1 MEFEHGGNW
10 ADYEEICGEEILDF
24 SANVSPFGL
33 PENVREAAS
42 ASFKNAYR
50 YPDPECRDLRNAIA
64 DKYDLCS
71 EHVVCGNGAA
81 DLIYRIAYAVR
92 PRKAIVPAP
101 DFSEYEKA
109 LKQVGCEIE
118 YWEWMRGDCTVEK
131 WLYKGRQV
139 LTTECERQVL
149 TTECDKIQNGVVPV
163 NDLNYVPESDSVEGG
178 TADLSDDASKDD
190 RPRLISETDIG
201 VGRIPYLSDDT
212 LTEDLDMIIL
222 SNPNNPSGCLY
233 MPTFLRALVAECV
246 QKQILLVVDE
256 CFMDFVDSACTYS
269 LLEFVAD
276 CRNLIVIRAFTK
288 FYGMA
293 GLRLGWCATSNA
305 ELIAEMKKAGPPW
318 SVSIPAQAAGMA
330 TLSENSYAHKLR
342 GYVSAERQRLQ
353 FNLRRLGL
361 QVIPGAANYILF
373 YSERTD
379 LARLLLERG
388 IAIRDCS
395 NYVGLGPGWYRVAV
409 RLREENQRL
418 LREMAF
424 VLR

>member
-1 MEFEHGGNW
+1 MYMEFEHGGNW
-10 ADYEEICGEEILDF
+10 ADYEKICGEEILDF

-33 PENVREAAS
+33 PENVREAAN
-42 ASFKNAYR
+42 ASLKNAYR

-71 EHVVCGNGAA
+71 DHVLCGNGAA
-81 DLIYRIAYAVR
+81 DLIYRIAYAAK
-92 PRKAIVPAP
+92 PRRAIVPTP

-109 LKQVGCEIE
+109 LQQVGCEIE
-118 YWEWMRGDCTVEK
+118 YWEWMRGDGTIEK
-131 WLYKGRQV
+131 WLYNGRKV
-139 LTTECERQVL
+139 LTIES
-149 TTECDKIQNGVVPV
+149 DKIQTCVVPV
-163 NDLNYVPESDSVEGG
+163 SDLDYVPESDRVEGE

-212 LTEDLDMIIL
+212 LPEDLDMIIL

-256 CFMDFVDSACTYS
+256 CFMDFVDSARTYS

-276 CRNLIVIRAFTK
+276 CRNLVVLRAFTK

-305 ELIAEMKKAGPPW
+305 DLIAGMKKVGPPW

-330 TLSENSYAHKLR
+330 ALSEDSYADRLRKLI
-342 GYVSAERQRLQ
+342 SAERQRLQ
-353 FNLRRLGL
+353 FNLRRLGF
-361 QVIPGAANYILF
+361 QVISGTANYILF
-373 YSERTD
+373 YTDRTD
-379 LARLLLERG
+379 LAQLLLERG

-395 NYVGLGPGWYRVAV
+395 NYVGLGSGWYRVAV

-424 VLR
+424 VLK

>member
-92 PRKAIVPAP
+92 PRRAIVPAP

-109 LKQVGCEIE
+109 LQQVGCEIE
-118 YWEWMRGDCTVEK
+118 YWEWMRGDGTIEK
-131 WLYKGRQV
+131 WLYNGRKV
-139 LTTECERQVL
+139 LTIES
-149 TTECDKIQNGVVPV
+149 DKIQTCVVPV
-163 NDLNYVPESDSVEGG
+163 SD
-178 TADLSDDASKDD
+178 
-190 RPRLISETDIG
+190 
-201 VGRIPYLSDDT
+201 LSDDT

-222 SNPNNPSGCLY
+222 SNPNNPSGCLHS
-233 MPTFLRALVAECV
+233 PDFLRELTAKCE

-256 CFMDFVDSACTYS
+256 CFMDFVDSARTYS

-276 CRNLIVIRAFTK
+276 CRTLIVLHAFTK

-305 ELIAEMKKAGPPW
+305 DLIAGMKKAGPPW

-409 RLREENQRL
+409 RLREENERL
-418 LREMAF
+418 LREMTF
-424 VLR
+424 LLR

>member
-1 MEFEHGGNW
+1 MYMKFEHGGNW
-10 ADYEEICGEEILDF
+10 ADYEEICGEDILDF

-33 PENVREAAS
+33 LENVREAAS
-42 ASFKNAYR
+42 ASLKNAHR
-50 YPDPECRDLRNAIA
+50 YPDPECRDLRKAVA
-64 DKYDLCS
+64 DKYGLRS
-71 EHVVCGNGAA
+71 EHLLCGNGAA

-92 PRKAIVPAP
+92 PRRAIVPAP

-109 LKQVGCEIE
+109 LQQVGCEIKH
-118 YWEWMRGDCTVEK
+118 WQWMRGDCTVEK
-131 WLYKGRQV
+131 CLNNG
-139 LTTECERQVL
+139 RQVL
-149 TTECDKIQNGVVPV
+149 TTECDKIQTCVVPAS
-163 NDLNYVPESDSVEGG
+163 DLDYVPESESVEGG

-212 LTEDLDMIIL
+212 LPEDLDMIIL

-256 CFMDFVDSACTYS
+256 CFMDFVDSARTYS

-276 CRNLIVIRAFTK
+276 CRNLVVLRAFTK

-305 ELIAEMKKAGPPW
+305 ELIAGMKKAGPPW

-330 TLSENSYAHKLR
+330 ALSEDSYADRLR
-342 GYVSAERQRLQ
+342 GYISVERQQLQ
-353 FNLRRLGL
+353 SGL
-361 QVIPGAANYILF
+361 QGLGFQVVSGAANYILF
-373 YSERTD
+373 YTERTD
-379 LARLLLERG
+379 LAQLLLERG

-409 RLREENQRL
+409 RLREENERL

-424 VLR
+424 LLR

>member
-42 ASFKNAYR
+42 ASLKNAYR
-50 YPDPECRDLRNAIA
+50 YPDPECRDLRKAIA
-64 DKYDLCS
+64 DKYGLRS
-71 EHVVCGNGAA
+71 EHLLCGNGAA

-92 PRKAIVPAP
+92 PRRAIVPAP

-109 LKQVGCEIE
+109 LQQVGCEIE

-131 WLYKGRQV
+131 WLYNGRQV
-139 LTTECERQVL
+139 LTTG
-149 TTECDKIQNGVVPV
+149 CDKIQTCVVPAS
-163 NDLNYVPESDSVEGG
+163 DLDYVPESDSVEGG

-190 RPRLISETDIG
+190 RPRQIAETSIG
-201 VGRIPYLSDDT
+201 VGRIPYFSDDT

-256 CFMDFVDSACTYS
+256 CFMDFVDSARTYS
-269 LLEFVAD
+269 LLEFVAE
-276 CRNLIVIRAFTK
+276 CRNLVVLRAFTK

-305 ELIAEMKKAGPPW
+305 ELIAGMKKAGPPW

-330 TLSENSYAHKLR
+330 ALSEDSYADRLRKLI
-342 GYVSAERQRLQ
+342 SAERQRLQ
-353 FNLRRLGL
+353 FNLRRLGF

-373 YSERTD
+373 YTDRTD
-379 LARLLLERG
+379 LAQLLLERG

-395 NYVGLGPGWYRVAV
+395 NYVGLGSGWYRVAV
-409 RLREENQRL
+409 RLREENERL
-418 LREMAF
+418 LREIAF
-424 VLR
+424 LLR

>member
-10 ADYEEICGEEILDF
+10 ADYEKICGEEILDF

-33 PENVREAAS
+33 PENVREAAN
-42 ASFKNAYR
+42 ASLKNAYR
-50 YPDPECRDLRNAIA
+50 YPDPECRNLRNAIA
-64 DKYDLCS
+64 DKYDLCNDYIF
-71 EHVVCGNGAA
+71 CGNGAA

-92 PRKAIVPAP
+92 PRRAIVPAP

-109 LKQVGCEIE
+109 LQQVGCEIKH
-118 YWEWMRGDCTVEK
+118 WEWMRGDCTIGK
-131 WLYKGRQV
+131 TLPKGNQIEV
-139 LTTECERQVL
+139 TECG
-149 TTECDKIQNGVVPV
+149 KIQTCVAPV
-163 NDLNYVPESDSVEGG
+163 SDLDYVPESDRVEGE

-190 RPRLISETDIG
+190 RPRQISETDIG
-201 VGRIPYLSDDT
+201 VGRIPYFSDDT
-212 LTEDLDMIIL
+212 LTEDIDMIIL

-233 MPTFLRALVAECV
+233 MPTFLRTLVAECE

-256 CFMDFVDSACTYS
+256 CFMDFVDSARTYS

-305 ELIAEMKKAGPPW
+305 DLIAGMKKAGPPW
-318 SVSIPAQAAGMA
+318 SVSIPAQAASMA
-330 TLSENSYAHKLR
+330 ALSEDSYADRLR
-342 GYVSAERQRLQ
+342 GYISAERQQLQ
-353 FNLRRLGL
+353 SGLRGLGF

-373 YSERTD
+373 YTDRTD
-379 LARLLLERG
+379 LAQLLLERG

-409 RLREENQRL
+409 RLREENERL
-418 LREMAF
+418 LREIAF
-424 VLR
+424 LLR

>member
-1 MEFEHGGNW
+1 MYMEFEHGGNW

-33 PENVREAAS
+33 TENVREAAS
-42 ASFKNAYR
+42 ASLKNAYR

-64 DKYDLCS
+64 DKYGLRS
-71 EHVVCGNGAA
+71 EHLLCGNGAA

-101 DFSEYEKA
+101 DFSEYEGA
-109 LKQVGCEIE
+109 LQQVGCEIE

-131 WLYKGRQV
+131 WLYNGRQV
-139 LTTECERQVL
+139 LTTG
-149 TTECDKIQNGVVPV
+149 CDKIQTCVV
-163 NDLNYVPESDSVEGG
+163 SAS
-178 TADLSDDASKDD
+178 DLSDD
-190 RPRLISETDIG
+190 I
-201 VGRIPYLSDDT
+201 LS
-212 LTEDLDMIIL
+212 EDLDMIIL

-233 MPTFLRALVAECV
+233 SPDFLRELTAKCE
-246 QKQILLVVDE
+246 QNQILLVVDE
-256 CFMDFVDSACTYS
+256 CFMDFVDSARTYS

-276 CRNLIVIRAFTK
+276 CRNLVVLRAFTK

-305 ELIAEMKKAGPPW
+305 ELIAGMKKAGPPW
-318 SVSIPAQAAGMA
+318 SVSIPAQAAGIA
-330 TLSENSYAHKLR
+330 ALSEEAYADRLR
-342 GYVSAERQRLQ
+342 GYISAERQQLQ
-353 FNLRRLGL
+353 SGLQGLGL
-361 QVIPGAANYILF
+361 RVIPGAANYILF

-379 LARLLLERG
+379 LAQLLLERG

-409 RLREENQRL
+409 RLREENERL
-418 LREMAF
+418 LREIAF
-424 VLR
+424 LLR

>member
-1 MEFEHGGNW
+1 MYMEFEHGGNW
-10 ADYEEICGEEILDF
+10 ADYEEICGEDILDF

-33 PENVREAAS
+33 TENVREAAS
-42 ASFKNAYR
+42 ASLKNAYR

-64 DKYDLCS
+64 DKYGLRS
-71 EHVVCGNGAA
+71 EHLLCGNGAA

-101 DFSEYEKA
+101 DFSEYEGA
-109 LKQVGCEIE
+109 LQQVGCEIE

-131 WLYKGRQV
+131 WLYNGRQV
-139 LTTECERQVL
+139 LTTG
-149 TTECDKIQNGVVPV
+149 CDKIQTCVVPAS
-163 NDLNYVPESDSVEGG
+163 DLDYVPESDSVEGG

-190 RPRLISETDIG
+190 RPRQIAETNIG
-201 VGRIPYLSDDT
+201 VGRIPYFSDDT

-256 CFMDFVDSACTYS
+256 CFMDFVDSARTYS
-269 LLEFVAD
+269 LLEFVVD
-276 CRNLIVIRAFTK
+276 CRNLVVLRAFTK

-305 ELIAEMKKAGPPW
+305 DLIAGMKKAGPPW
-318 SVSIPAQAAGMA
+318 SVSIPAQAAGIA
-330 TLSENSYAHKLR
+330 ALSEEAYADRLR
-342 GYVSAERQRLQ
+342 GYISAERQQLQ
-353 FNLRRLGL
+353 SGL
-361 QVIPGAANYILF
+361 QGLGFQVVSGAANYILF
-373 YSERTD
+373 YTERTD
-379 LARLLLERG
+379 LAQLLLERG

-409 RLREENQRL
+409 RLREENERL
-418 LREMAF
+418 LREIAF
-424 VLR
+424 LLR